1 MTAHLNDEKIDKIVQ
16 VIDGWTGRLTW
27 ADLVDAIAVRLG
39 ESPTRQALSRHT
51 RIAKAVRLKK
61 KLLRQ
66 ARPELKLGRAEVEKL
81 HEQLGRLKSE
91 NARLSAE
98 NTELLDQFRRWA
110 YNASIAGLSKTELNR
125 PLPQVDR
132 KDPK

>member
-1 MTAHLNDEKIDKIVQ
+1 MTAHLNDEKIDKIIE
-16 VIDGWTGRLTW
+16 VIDGWTGQLTW
-27 ADLVDAIAVRLG
+27 TLLVEAIAIRLG
-39 ESPTRQALSRHT
+39 ESPTRQALSRHS
-51 RIAKAVRLKK
+51 RIAKAVQRKK

-81 HEQLGRLKSE
+81 HEQIGRLESA

-110 YNASIAGLSKTELNR
+110 YNATIAGLSKTDLNR
-125 PLPQVDR
+125 PLPKVDR
-132 KDPK
+132 RDPK